1 MTSTT
6 VNFESVKIAS
16 GRFVNVGHEVEN
28 FGRRCV
34 VLGWHNDAKGL
45 IVREVFGDEMIGGKW
60 VAEPS
65 LCR

>member
-1 MTSTT
+1 MTT
-6 VNFESVKIAS
+6 NFDSIKIAN

-45 IVREVFGDEMIGGKW
+45 VVREVGADGEMTGGKW